1 MLFRSMT
8 GKTIALLSPSPK
20 GFFLQV
26 EGASIDKQ
34 AHMANPCGQF
44 GETVD
49 LDEAVQVALDFARRE
64 GNTLVIVTADHAHA
78 TQIISRNAK
87 APGMSL
93 ALNTHD
99 GAVMAVTYGNRD
111 DGSSHTGAQLRVAAF
126 GPRAF
131 NVSGLLDQ
139 TDVFF
144 IIRDALKL
152 TEPAGQ

>member
-1 MLFRSMT
+1 
-8 GKTIALLSPSPK
+8 
-20 GFFLQV
+20 V

-34 AHMANPCGQF
+34 AHMANPCGQI

-49 LDEAVQVALDFARRE
+49 LDEAVQLALDFARRD
-64 GNTLVIVTADHAHA
+64 GQTLVIVTADHAHA

-87 APGMSL
+87 APGL
-93 ALNTHD
+93 TAALNTRD
-99 GAVMAVTYGNRD
+99 GAVMAVSYGNQD
-111 DGSSHTGAQLRVAAF
+111 NGGSHTGTQLRIAAY

-152 TEPAGQ
+152 SEPAGQ